1 MSLKNKK
8 DAGKRESPKV
18 EYLPLKPENNII
30 EEYWVVK
37 PFAKVV
43 IASVPEMGDQRMYFV
58 QEVQLTPEEEQA
70 KRKLFDILSVELEP
84 PESFEAEVREYVI
97 NEARRLAKKYRRTV
111 RGLSEESWE
120 KVMYYVERDLLGYGP
135 IDVLMRDPR
144 LEDISCDGVDRAV
157 HVWHRDYE
165 SIPTNIV
172 FRDRSYLREFVVK
185 LAHMAGKHISTAFP
199 IVDAMLPGRHRLA
212 ATFGEE
218 VSPRGSTFTI
228 RKFRQKPFSVVEL
241 IANGHT
247 DLWTAAYIWLML
259 ENKMSMMIMGSTAAG
274 KTTALNAYANFFKP
288 GMKIVT
294 VEETPEL
301 NLSHENWVQLVS
313 REAYGLGESKGK
325 EITLYD
331 LVKLSLRYRPDYI
344 IVGEVRG
351 EEAFVLFQAVA
362 TGHGGMCTIHAESI
376 NKCVQRL
383 TSPPMNVSP
392 AYISSMNIM
401 ILIDRVRLPGGK
413 IGRRL
418 RYLWEVEDFNKY
430 RLIVKWD
437 PRKDVHEQVAK
448 SVLLQRIAEREGKS
462 IEELEE
468 EIERRIA
475 VLRWMLEKGIKD
487 FREVSN
493 IINQY
498 YLFPE
503 ETYEKAIME
512 LHTIEISLEKED
524 ISKILYSL
532 RGRHD
537 IVFHPSSN
545 PQYKN
550 KRSVE

>member
-1 MSLKNKK
+1 
-8 DAGKRESPKV
+8 
-18 EYLPLKPENNII
+18 
-30 EEYWVVK
+30 
-37 PFAKVV
+37 
-43 IASVPEMGDQRMYFV
+43 
-58 QEVQLTPEEEQA
+58 
-70 KRKLFDILSVELEP
+70 
-84 PESFEAEVREYVI
+84 
-97 NEARRLAKKYRRTV
+97 
-111 RGLSEESWE
+111 
-120 KVMYYVERDLLGYGP
+120 
-135 IDVLMRDPR
+135 
-144 LEDISCDGVDRAV
+144 
-157 HVWHRDYE
+157 
-165 SIPTNIV
+165 
-172 FRDRSYLREFVVK
+172 
-185 LAHMAGKHISTAFP
+185 
-199 IVDAMLPGRHRLA
+199 
-212 ATFGEE
+212 
-218 VSPRGSTFTI
+218 
-228 RKFRQKPFSVVEL
+228 
-241 IANGHT
+241 
-247 DLWTAAYIWLML
+247 ML

-274 KTTALNAYANFFKP
+274 KTTTLNAYANFFKP

-301 NLSHENWVQLVS
+301 NLTHENWVQLVS

-376 NKCVQRL
+376 SKCVQRL

-437 PRKDVHEQVAK
+437 PRRDVHDQVAK
-448 SVLLQRIAEREGKS
+448 SFLLQRIAEREGKS
-462 IEELEE
+462 VEEVEE

-503 ETYEKAIME
+503 ETYEKARME
-512 LHTIEISLEKED
+512 LHSVEISLEKED

-532 RGRHD
+532 RGRQD
-537 IVFHPSSN
+537 IIFRPSSN

-550 KRSVE
+550 NRSAE